1 MQLQFDIKKI
11 IKRHSALVLPIGIT
25 VAAVLVF
32 VPTFMIG
39 KKIKTEM
46 EQSVSLASQVDSFSR
61 DAVSAEQ
68 WKEQAKVAAVH
79 EKEANSVE
87 RTMLATS
94 MRELLAYNVFPK
106 PVDDSTAV
114 FTNFGK
120 SYRAAIDEL
129 VTGINGRDVPTE
141 EELREMLKQAGV
153 SGNNNSGMGTDQDI
167 VDQICKDRAAKISV
181 YANPD
186 TFPSYNFWNEYQYQ
200 GPDTA
205 VMDCWKTQI
214 AYWISKDVVDTIG
227 SMNSGSAA
235 VSVSPVKRL
244 VGISFVAEP
253 KANTTTA
260 SATPGTADMPSFVGE
275 AAPGAAAPTGTVAS
289 VFGPAWTGR
298 STNDDMD
305 VVHFAVTVVV
315 NAKSVLPFMAQL
327 CSAKEHTFKGWDGQ
341 QNEEK
346 FMHNQITVLK
356 STFEPVAAA
365 TAQGGYGSV
374 SSDRY
379 RYGHDPVVQLSMV
392 CEYVFMKPGYKA
404 VKPGSGSGT
413 DAAGGSVSQPSQP
426 STPSYT
432 PPASGGSRKRR
443 VADDE

>member
-11 IKRHSALVLPIGIT
+11 IKRHSALVLPIAIT

-32 VPTFMIG
+32 LPTFMIG
-39 KKIKTEM
+39 KKIKADM
-46 EQSVSLASQVDSFSR
+46 EQSVSLASQVDNFSR

-87 RTMLATS
+87 KTMLATS

-106 PVDDSTAV
+106 PADDSAAV

-120 SYRAAIDEL
+120 DYRAAIDEL
-129 VTGINGRDVPTE
+129 VSGINGRDVPTE
-141 EELREMLKQAGV
+141 EELREMLKQAGL
-153 SGNNNSGMGTDQDI
+153 SGNNNSGMGNDQDI
-167 VDQICKDRAAKISV
+167 MDQICKDRAAKISV

-186 TFPSYNFWNEYQYQ
+186 TFPAYNFWNEYRYQ
-200 GPDTA
+200 GTDTA

-253 KANTTTA
+253 KAGTATTN
-260 SATPGTADMPSFVGE
+260 STPGGADMPSFVGE
-275 AAPGAAAPTGTVAS
+275 TVSGQQPGTKSDS

-298 STNDDMD
+298 STNDEMD

-327 CSAKEHTFKGWDGQ
+327 CSAKEHTFKGWDGHQ
-341 QNEEK
+341 DTVK

-356 STFEPVAAA
+356 STFEPVAGA
-365 TAQGGYGSV
+365 TAQGGYGKM

-379 RYGHDPVVQLSMV
+379 RYGNDPVVQLSMV
-392 CEYVFMKPGYKA
+392 CEYVFIKAGYKD
-404 VKPGSGSGT
+404 VKPVSGRGT
-413 DAAGGSVSQPSQP
+413 DAAGGSVSQPRQP
-426 STPSYT
+426 SMPSYT
-432 PPASGGSRKRR
+432 PQKSGGSHKKR
-443 VADDE
+443 VAEDE